1 MCVADVLVTAPAA
14 APEVRTFWRRTLR
27 RRLEH
32 FDQFAFGELLF
43 LARDFRRD
51 ALAIDREWNKDRFAF
66 IARDAF
72 AAKGDVFDFQFHS
85 AHEKQ

>member
-1 MCVADVLVTAPAA
+1 MRVADVLVTAAA
-14 APEVRTFWRRTLR
+14 ASAEVGTFRLDAMG

-43 LARDFRRD
+43 LAHDRGRD
-51 ALAIDREWNKDRFAF
+51 ALAIDRERDEDSFAF

-72 AAKGDVFDFQFHS
+72 AAKGDVFDFEFH
-85 AHEKQ
+85 